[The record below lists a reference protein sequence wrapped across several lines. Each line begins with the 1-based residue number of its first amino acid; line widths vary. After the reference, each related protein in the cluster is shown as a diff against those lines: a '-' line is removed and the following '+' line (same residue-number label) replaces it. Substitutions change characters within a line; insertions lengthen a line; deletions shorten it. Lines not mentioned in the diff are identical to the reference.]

1 MKDPE
6 VEIRRYVSA
15 PFGDIP
21 LLISVSPEFM
31 MPSSN

>member
-6 VEIRRYVSA
+6 VEIRYVSA